1 MFNIFK
7 RNKDKAEDKNEEK
20 NNGEKNEEQT
30 EQQAENTNGDEDNQN
45 IEEDN
50 NEKIA
55 QDKEPE
61 QDKEQDSEQTQ
72 EQAPEQPQ
80 EQNSEQAQEQDQV
93 QTVNED
99 IDEEK
104 VEVESAEILEEDEDS
119 RKGLFSRLKEGLSKT
134 RDNFVS
140 KISSIFSRTNIDEEL
155 YEELEETLIQADVGV
170 RTTMELIDK
179 MRDEVEEKDLTE
191 PEELYK
197 SFQAEIKRILMADAE
212 ELPLATDWEGLK
224 VLMVVGVNG
233 AGKTTTIAK
242 LANRYQDNGKK
253 VLLAAGDTF
262 RAGAIDQLKVW
273 GSRLGVDV
281 IAQSEGADAAAVAYD
296 AVQAAKS
303 REVDLLIIDTAGRL
317 HTQKNL
323 MDELKKVRR
332 VVGREAGE
340 ERVET
345 LLVLDATT
353 GQNALNQADL
363 FDKSVD
369 VDGVAL
375 TKLDGTARGGIVI
388 AVRNELGLPVRLI
401 GVGEAAGD
409 LQDFKPED
417 FVEAL
422 FAGE

>member
-55 QDKEPE
+55 QDKESE
-61 QDKEQDSEQTQ
+61 QDQ
-72 EQAPEQPQ
+72 EQAPEKDS
-80 EQNSEQAQEQDQV
+80 EQAEEQDSEQAQEQDQV

>member
-7 RNKDKAEDKNEEK
+7 KNKDKDD
-20 NNGEKNEEQT
+20 EKNEEINEEKDQ
-30 EQQAENTNGDEDNQN
+30 EKNEDSNEDLNREDNQEN
-45 IEEDN
+45 L
-50 NEKIA
+50 
-55 QDKEPE
+55 
-61 QDKEQDSEQTQ
+61 
-72 EQAPEQPQ
+72 
-80 EQNSEQAQEQDQV
+80 
-93 QTVNED
+93 NED
-99 IDEEK
+99 INREIDEEK
-104 VEVESAEILEEDEDS
+104 SEAEVETAEILEEDQAS
-119 RKGLFSRLKEGLSKT
+119 SKGLFGRLKDGLSKT
-134 RDNFVS
+134 RDSFVS
-140 KISSIFSRTNIDEEL
+140 KISSIFSRTNIDDEL

-179 MRDEVEEKDLTE
+179 MKDAVEEKEITE

-197 SFQAEIKRILMADAE
+197 SFQAEIKRILVADDQ

-242 LANRYQDNGKK
+242 LANRYQDNGKN

-273 GSRLGVDV
+273 GNRLGVDV

-303 REVDLLIIDTAGRL
+303 RDVDLLIIDTAGRL

-323 MDELKKVRR
+323 MDELQKVRR

-353 GQNALNQADL
+353 GQNALNQAEL
-363 FDKSVD
+363 FDKSVN

-401 GVGEAAGD
+401 GVGESAED
-409 LQDFKPED
+409 LQDFQPED
-417 FVEAL
+417 FVKAL
-422 FAGE
+422 FASE

>member
-7 RNKDKAEDKNEEK
+7 KNKDKDAEKNEE
-20 NNGEKNEEQT
+20 EKNEEQNN
-30 EQQAENTNGDEDNQN
+30 EQNEEKSENIDGDEKNEN

-50 NEKIA
+50 NKKLAE
-55 QDKEPE
+55 DE
-61 QDKEQDSEQTQ
+61 
-72 EQAPEQPQ
+72 
-80 EQNSEQAQEQDQV
+80 
-93 QTVNED
+93 NENIEENKNND
-99 IDEEK
+99 LDEA
-104 VEVESAEILEEDEDS
+104 EVETAEILEEDEDS
-119 RKGLFSRLKEGLSKT
+119 SKGLFGRLKEGLSKT
-134 RDNFVS
+134 RDSFVS
-140 KISSIFSRTNIDEEL
+140 KISSIFSRTNIDDEL

-179 MRDEVEEKDLTE
+179 MKDEVEEKDITE

-197 SFQAEIKRILMADAE
+197 SFQAEIKRILMADNE
-212 ELPLATDWEGLK
+212 ELPLAADWEGLK

-273 GSRLGVDV
+273 GNRLGVDV

-422 FAGE
+422 FASE

>member
-7 RNKDKAEDKNEEK
+7 RNKDDENNEEV
-20 NNGEKNEEQT
+20 NGEENNQDSNKEQD
-30 EQQAENTNGDEDNQN
+30 ENIKSKDQAEN
-45 IEEDN
+45 
-50 NEKIA
+50 
-55 QDKEPE
+55 
-61 QDKEQDSEQTQ
+61 
-72 EQAPEQPQ
+72 
-80 EQNSEQAQEQDQV
+80 
-93 QTVNED
+93 
-99 IDEEK
+99 IDENESR
-104 VEVESAEILEEDEDS
+104 ENLEADVESAEILEDDS
-119 RKGLFSRLKEGLSKT
+119 SKGFFGRLKEGLSKT
-134 RDNFVS
+134 RNSFVS
-140 KISSIFSRTNIDEEL
+140 KVSSIFSRTNIDDEL

-170 RTTMELIDK
+170 RTTMQLIDK
-179 MRDEVEEKDLTE
+179 MKAEVEEKEITE
-191 PEELYK
+191 PEELYQ
-197 SFQAEIKRILMADAE
+197 SFQAEIKRILIAGDE

-273 GSRLGVDV
+273 GNRLGVDV

-303 REVDLLIIDTAGRL
+303 RDVDLLIIDTAGRL

-323 MDELKKVRR
+323 MDELQKVRR

-363 FDKSVD
+363 FNKSVD
-369 VDGVAL
+369 VNGVAL

-388 AVRNELGLPVRLI
+388 AVRNELGLPIRLI
-401 GVGEAAGD
+401 GVGEAAED

-422 FAGE
+422 FSDE

>member
-7 RNKDKAEDKNEEK
+7 KNKDEDEENNEEINK
-20 NNGEKNEEQT
+20 GENKENSNEGQNEDLDGEK
-30 EQQAENTNGDEDNQN
+30 AGAD
-45 IEEDN
+45 
-50 NEKIA
+50 
-55 QDKEPE
+55 
-61 QDKEQDSEQTQ
+61 
-72 EQAPEQPQ
+72 
-80 EQNSEQAQEQDQV
+80 
-93 QTVNED
+93 
-99 IDEEK
+99 
-104 VEVESAEILEEDEDS
+104 VETADILEDDS
-119 RKGLFSRLKEGLSKT
+119 SKGLFGRLKDGLSKT
-134 RDNFVS
+134 RDSFVS
-140 KISSIFSRTNIDEEL
+140 KVSSIFSRTNIDDEL

-179 MRDEVEEKDLTE
+179 MKDEVEEKEITE

-197 SFQAEIKRILMADAE
+197 SFQAEIKRILIADDE

-273 GSRLGVDV
+273 GNRLGVDV

-323 MDELKKVRR
+323 MDELQKVRR
-332 VVGREAGE
+332 VVGREASE

-345 LLVLDATT
+345 LLILDATT

-363 FDKSVD
+363 FNKSVD

-401 GVGEAAGD
+401 GVGEAADD
-409 LQDFKPED
+409 LQDFKPEE

-422 FAGE
+422 FADE

>member
-7 RNKDKAEDKNEEK
+7 KNKDKDEEKNDNINEDKNEDINSEDSDE
-20 NNGEKNEEQT
+20 NKNEEEKNKNSGEEENQDMT
-30 EQQAENTNGDEDNQN
+30 E
-45 IEEDN
+45 EE
-50 NEKIA
+50 
-55 QDKEPE
+55 
-61 QDKEQDSEQTQ
+61 
-72 EQAPEQPQ
+72 
-80 EQNSEQAQEQDQV
+80 
-93 QTVNED
+93 
-99 IDEEK
+99 
-104 VEVESAEILEEDEDS
+104 VEADVESADILEDDS
-119 RKGLFSRLKEGLSKT
+119 SKGFFGRLKAGLSKT
-134 RDNFVS
+134 RNNFVS
-140 KISSIFSRTNIDEEL
+140 KISSIFSRTNIDDDL

-179 MRDEVEEKDLTE
+179 MKAEVEEKEITE

-197 SFQAEIKRILMADAE
+197 SFQAEIKRILIADDE

-273 GSRLGVDV
+273 GNRLGVDV

-303 REVDLLIIDTAGRL
+303 RDVDLLIIDTAGRL

-323 MDELKKVRR
+323 MDELQKVRR

-363 FDKSVD
+363 FNKSVD

-401 GVGEAAGD
+401 GVGEAADD

-422 FAGE
+422 FTDE